1 MAKKG
6 ILIIIA
12 TGIISL
18 SFIISTIPIVFISD
32 KLSTYDTINE
42 KLNFLYS
49 PSLPSSIEKLYV
61 NIDVGQLEINY
72 VSPPVDYNVKI
83 DVYIEMIG
91 QNIPGKSYLDYFNYP
106 VYQIIDSFAY
116 FTFELIS
123 NDWFDPSMWFTK
135 NVIIVVSIRKDI
147 ELDIIAKVNDGN
159 VEITV
164 PYKVSTKNL
173 LINVMDGDIFYNF
186 NYCRLEGNITGIV
199 SMGNIFYNVNHSTV
213 NGIINGVV
221 QTGNMEVW
229 IYNAKYSQNNS
240 WDFTVDSG
248 NFDIYIN
255 QYEDLGAIITGLA
268 KINDGEAFVFYDDNG
283 ANIGANFEIPYGNH
297 LLSLI
302 DLPSCLMD
310 TVYDLP
316 CSSVNGFYYIQ
327 HTSSEGIAKLT
338 SYDLWENRVKNYYN
352 ITFEIIQGSFN
363 MDLFSIN

>member
-6 ILIIIA
+6 IIIIIV

-32 KLSTYDTINE
+32 KLSTYDKINE
-42 KLNFLYS
+42 ELNFPYS
-49 PSLPSSIEKLYV
+49 PSLSSSIEKLYL
-61 NIDVGQLEINY
+61 NIDVGQVEISY
-72 VSPPVDYNVKI
+72 VSPPVDYHVKI
-83 DVYIEMIG
+83 GVNIEMSG
-91 QNIPGKSYLDYFNYP
+91 QNIPGKSYLDYFKYP
-106 VYQIIDSFAY
+106 DCQIIDSVAY
-116 FTFELIS
+116 FTFELTS
-123 NDWFDPSMWFTK
+123 DDWFDPSICTK

-147 ELDIIAKVNDGN
+147 DLDILAKVNNGN
-159 VEITV
+159 VKLTA
-164 PYKVSTKNL
+164 PYKVSTNNL
-173 LINVMDGDIFYNF
+173 LINVTNGNIFYNF
-186 NYCRLEGNITGIV
+186 NYCRLEGNTTGIV
-199 SMGNIFYNVNHSTV
+199 SNGNIFYNVNHSTV
-213 NGIINGVV
+213 NGIINGFV